1 MRGRGVEEHERRI
14 QGVFRKAWV
23 DNGWSAAV
31 DETPLD
37 VLLEEE
43 YDADRFSDESEG
55 VVYWPSREASESERM
70 ELRGL
75 KAEEAAAV
83 AAWARERLVQW
94 ILGDG
99 LHPFRIVQR
108 FYALLYA
115 RYQGFLGPIA
125 NETWLAEIL
134 NQGRAAFSAVM
145 KRLFT
150 RPVKIKT
157 GVMMLSPG
165 MKSEASRPGYAA
177 NARKNTPR
185 RHHDAKRLDPRAEA
199 KALKEQK
206 AAQAAKLKAARDG
219 YERRRLAELAG
230 VSPDEIDLEK
240 CNPYTDD
247 DDEN

>member
-1 MRGRGVEEHERRI
+1 MRGVDEHERRI

-37 VLLEEE
+37 VLMEEE
-43 YDADRFSDESEG
+43 YDADRFSDEEG
-55 VVYWPSREASESERM
+55 GGYWPSREASESERM

-134 NQGRAAFSAVM
+134 NQGRASFSAVM

-165 MKSEASRPGYAA
+165 MK
-177 NARKNTPR
+177 
-185 RHHDAKRLDPRAEA
+185 AEA
-199 KALKEQK
+199 KALKEHK
-206 AAQAAKLKAARDG
+206 AAQAAKLKAAREG

-230 VSPDEIDLEK
+230 VSADEIDLEK

>member
-1 MRGRGVEEHERRI
+1 MRHPIEEHERRI

-23 DNGWSAAV
+23 DNGWSAAT

-37 VLLEEE
+37 AMMQEE
-43 YDADRFSDESEG
+43 YDADRFSDATDG
-55 VVYWPSREASESERM
+55 LVYWPSEEAAESERM
-70 ELRGL
+70 ELQAL
-75 KAEEAAAV
+75 KREEAAAV
-83 AAWARERLVQW
+83 ASWARERLVQW

-115 RYQGFLGPIA
+115 RYQGYLGPIA

-165 MKSEASRPGYAA
+165 MKSEASRSGYAE

-185 RHHDAKRLDPRAEA
+185 RKRDAKHLDARAEA
-199 KALKEQK
+199 QALKALKE
-206 AAQAAKLKAARDG
+206 AQAAKVKAARDR
-219 YERRRLAELAG
+219 YERQRIAELAG
-230 VSPDEIDLEK
+230 CSPEEIDLDK
-240 CNPYTDD
+240 CNPYTEE
-247 DDEN
+247 DDET

>member
-1 MRGRGVEEHERRI
+1 MKQSTEDHERRI

-37 VLLEEE
+37 VLLQEE
-43 YDADRFSDESEG
+43 YDADRFSDDAG
-55 VVYWPSREASESERM
+55 GLVYWPSEEAAESERM
-70 ELRGL
+70 ELQSL
-75 KAEEAAAV
+75 KREEAAAV
-83 AAWARERLVQW
+83 ASWARERLVQW

-115 RYQGFLGPIA
+115 RYQGYLGPIA

-134 NQGRAAFSAVM
+134 NQGRSAFSAVM

-165 MKSEASRPGYAA
+165 MKSEESRKGYAE

-185 RHHDAKRLDPRAEA
+185 RKHDAKHLDPRAEA
-199 KALKEQK
+199 QALKAFK
-206 AAQAAKLKAARDG
+206 AAQAAKVKAAREKW
-219 YERRRLAELAG
+219 ERQRIADLAG
-230 VSPDEIDLEK
+230 VSPEEIDLEK

-247 DDEN
+247 EDES

>member
-1 MRGRGVEEHERRI
+1 MRGVDEHERRI

-37 VLLEEE
+37 VLMEEE
-43 YDADRFSDESEG
+43 YDADRFSDEEG
-55 VVYWPSREASESERM
+55 GGYWPSREASESERM
-70 ELRGL
+70 ELR
-75 KAEEAAAV
+75 
-83 AAWARERLVQW
+83 
-94 ILGDG
+94 G

-134 NQGRAAFSAVM
+134 NQGRASFSAVM

-165 MKSEASRPGYAA
+165 MKSEASRPGYAE
-177 NARKNTPR
+177 NARKNAPR
-185 RHHDAKRLDPRAEA
+185 RNRDAKRLDARAEA
-199 KALKEQK
+199 KALKEHK
-206 AAQAAKLKAARDG
+206 AAQAAKLKAAREG

-230 VSPDEIDLEK
+230 VSADEIDLEK